1 MEQTAGNYTTDELI
15 CVCIARQIED
25 GEAVAQGI
33 ATPLVAA
40 GYILAKLTH
49 APNIVFASTI
59 GNTVCRDWGALSLS
73 GIEETWLRRAL
84 RLLSFAEISGELLPT
99 LQPKEFFR
107 PAQVDAYGNLN
118 NVVIGDYYQ
127 PRLRLPGCGGIADV
141 TNYSARI
148 HLYVPRHEG
157 RVFVEKLDFRSGVG
171 CMAGE
176 SEAERRKRGIASPG
190 PRYLVSDLGQFDF
203 ANGRLRLVSCHPG
216 VTVEAVQA
224 RTGFPLEIAPDLEET
239 MPPTEEEVRLLRE
252 KIDPLGMRKLECLT
266 GQARQLALREVIE
279 REKRTMPMTISVN
292 LSSEPRPRGGP
303 RTGLR
308 ALSSQKCANDHQTTD
323 YLTNRPNRNKEV

>member
-1 MEQTAGNYTTDELI
+1 MPPVRGRGSPLCSDGDYTTDELI

-49 APNIVFASTI
+49 APNITFTSAI
-59 GNTVCRDWGALSLS
+59 GNAICDDWCSLSLS
-73 GIEETWLRRAL
+73 RIEEAWLGQAR
-84 RLLSFAEISGELLPT
+84 RLLSFAEISCELLPT

-107 PAQVDAYGNLN
+107 PAQMDAYGNFN

-141 TNYSARI
+141 TNFSRRI
-148 HLYVPRHEG
+148 YLYVPRHER

-171 CMAGE
+171 HLAGE
-176 SEAERRKRGIASPG
+176 SQEERRERGITSPG

-203 ANGRLRLVSCHPG
+203 AHGRLRLVSCHPG
-216 VTVEAVQA
+216 MTVEEVQA
-224 RTGFPLEIAPDLEET
+224 RTGSPLEIAPDLEET
-239 MPPTEEEVRLLRE
+239 TPPTEEEVRLLRE
-252 KIDPLGMRKLECLT
+252 EIDPLGVRKLECLT
-266 GQARQLALREVIE
+266 GQARRLALREIIE
-279 REKRTMPMTISVN
+279 REKITMLNISA
-292 LSSEPRPRGGP
+292 P
-303 RTGLR
+303 
-308 ALSSQKCANDHQTTD
+308 A
-323 YLTNRPNRNKEV
+323 PNKNKEVSP

>member
-15 CVCIARQIED
+15 CTCIARQIED
-25 GEAVAQGI
+25 GEIVAQGI

-49 APNIVFASTI
+49 APSIVFASAI
-59 GNTVCRDWGALSLS
+59 GNAVCRDWRPLSLS
-73 GIEETWLRRAL
+73 RIEETWLGQAL
-84 RLLSFAEISGELLPT
+84 RLLRFTEISGEVLPT

-107 PAQVDAYGNLN
+107 PAQIDALGNFN

-148 HLYVPRHEG
+148 YLYVPRHQR

-171 CMAGE
+171 HPLLHSGELGGTLGNSGKLGRTEGTAGE
-176 SEAERRKRGIASPG
+176 RDERGSITSPG

-203 ANGRLRLVSCHPG
+203 AHGRLRLVSCHPRAS
-216 VTVEAVQA
+216 VEEIQA
-224 RTGFPLEIAPDLEET
+224 RTGFPLEIAPDLEQT
-239 MPPTEEEVRLLRE
+239 APPTEEEVRLLRE
-252 KIDPLGMRKLECLT
+252 EIDPLGVRKLECLT
-266 GQARQLALREVIE
+266 GQARRLALREIIG
-279 REKRTMPMTISVN
+279 REK
-292 LSSEPRPRGGP
+292 
-303 RTGLR
+303 
-308 ALSSQKCANDHQTTD
+308 
-323 YLTNRPNRNKEV
+323 